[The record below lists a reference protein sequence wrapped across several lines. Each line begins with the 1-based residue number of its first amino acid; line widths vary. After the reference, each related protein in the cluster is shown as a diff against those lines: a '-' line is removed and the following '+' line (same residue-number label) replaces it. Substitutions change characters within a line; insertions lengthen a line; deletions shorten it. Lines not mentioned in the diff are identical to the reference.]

1 MIEGTTTC
9 KFGFQIQARAQNS
22 GDEGKIY
29 IYIRTDICLINR
41 CYRLQC
47 LIGKKSMSI
56 VDANMGVLKE
66 RVGMIKWRE
75 RLKKGYNKREH
86 GWNYMKSYES
96 CEFEL
101 KKDVRFREYLEV
113 VELVFGGIGLS
124 IVGCTILLCFVSFLI
139 HL

>member
-1 MIEGTTTC
+1 MVISFSSLSMKGTTTC

-22 GDEGKIY
+22 EDE
-29 IYIRTDICLINR
+29 
-41 CYRLQC
+41 
-47 LIGKKSMSI
+47 GKKSMSI

-66 RVGMIKWRE
+66 RVGMIKWRD
-75 RLKKGYNKREH
+75 RLKKGYNRREH

-96 CEFEL
+96 CEFKL
-101 KKDVRFREYLEV
+101 KKDVRFREFLEV

>member
-1 MIEGTTTC
+1 MVISSSSSSFSRIEGTTTY
-9 KFGFQIQARAQNS
+9 KFGLQIRARVRNS
-22 GDEGKIY
+22 GDEGK
-29 IYIRTDICLINR
+29 
-41 CYRLQC
+41 
-47 LIGKKSMSI
+47 KSISV
-56 VDANMGVLKE
+56 VDANMGLLKE

-75 RLKKGYNKREH
+75 RLNKGYNRGKH

-101 KKDVRFREYLEV
+101 KRDVRFREYLEV